1 MLFDNPIFENWYTD
15 SMSISR
21 NVSYKV
27 GNIDKKRREEIY
39 KDIPCR
45 IYSAKRN
52 GPSMNDT
59 AATAT
64 ATDKVAC
71 DVAVDLKAGDM
82 LMIIR
87 GGLLGSNR
95 EPERY
100 FAGLPQPYYD
110 PVGGVLSG
118 LEHQEAVILMDEVIK

>member
-1 MLFDNPIFENWYTD
+1 MLFDNTNFENWYTD

-21 NVSYKV
+21 NVPYKV
-27 GNIDKKRREEIY
+27 GNIDKKKREELY
-39 KDIPCR
+39 KGIPCR
-45 IYSAKRN
+45 IYNTKRN
-52 GPSMNDT
+52 GPSWKDT

-71 DVAVDLKAGDM
+71 DVSVDLKPGDM
-82 LMIIR
+82 LMIVR
-87 GGLLGSNR
+87 GGRMGSNR

-100 FAGLPQPYYD
+100 FAGTPQPYYD

-118 LEHQEAVILMDEVIK
+118 LEHQEAVLSMDEVIN

>member
-1 MLFDNPIFENWYTD
+1 MLSDNPTFENWYTD
-15 SMSISR
+15 SMSIFR
-21 NVSYKV
+21 NVPYKV
-27 GNIDKKRREEIY
+27 GNIDKKKREELY
-39 KDIPCR
+39 TGIPCR
-45 IYSAKRN
+45 IYSTKRN
-52 GPSMNDT
+52 GPSWKET

-71 DVAVDLKAGDM
+71 DVDVDLRAGDM
-82 LMIIR
+82 LMIVR

-100 FAGLPQPYYD
+100 FAGLPQPFYD

-118 LEHQEAVILMDEVIK
+118 LEHQEAVLLMDEVIK

>member
-1 MLFDNPIFENWYTD
+1 MLFDDGWYTD

-21 NVSYKV
+21 NVSYKD
-27 GNIDKKRREEIY
+27 GNVDKMKREEVR

-52 GPSMNDT
+52 GPSWKDT

-71 DVAVDLKAGDM
+71 DVSVDLKPGDM
-82 LMIIR
+82 LMIVR
-87 GGLLGSNR
+87 GGRLGSNR
-95 EPERY
+95 DPERY
-100 FAGLPQPYYD
+100 FAGKPQPFYD

-118 LEHQEAVILMDEVIK
+118 LEHQEAVLSMDEVIK

>member
-1 MLFDNPIFENWYTD
+1 MLFDNPLFENWYTD
-15 SMSISR
+15 TMSISR
-21 NVSYKV
+21 NVPCKV
-27 GNIDKKRREEIY
+27 GNIDKKKREEVY

-45 IYSAKRN
+45 VYSSKRN
-52 GPSMNDT
+52 GPSMSDT

-71 DVAVDLKAGDM
+71 DVSVDLKAGDM
-82 LMIIR
+82 LMIVR

-100 FAGLPQPYYD
+100 FAGLPQPFYD

-118 LEHQEAVILMDEVIK
+118 LEHQEAVLLMDEVIK

>member
-21 NVSYKV
+21 NVAYKV
-27 GNIDKKRREEIY
+27 GNIDKKKREELY

-45 IYSAKRN
+45 IYSTKRTS
-52 GPSMNDT
+52 PSMKDT

-64 ATDKVAC
+64 AMDKVAC
-71 DVAVDLKAGDM
+71 DVSVDLKVGDM
-82 LMIIR
+82 LMIVR
-87 GGLLGSNR
+87 GGALGSNR

-100 FAGLPQPYYD
+100 FAGLPQPFYD

-118 LEHQEAVILMDEVIK
+118 LEHQEAVLLMDEVIK

>member
-27 GNIDKKRREEIY
+27 GNVDKKKREEVY
-39 KDIPCR
+39 RDVPCR
-45 IYSAKRN
+45 VYSTKRN
-52 GPSMNDT
+52 GPSMNNT

-64 ATDKVAC
+64 AADKVAC
-71 DVAVDLKAGDM
+71 DVDVDLRAGDM
-82 LMIIR
+82 LMIVR
-87 GGLLGSNR
+87 GGRLGSNQ

-100 FAGLPQPYYD
+100 FAGTPQPYYD

-118 LEHQEAVILMDEVIK
+118 LEHQEAVLSMDEIIK